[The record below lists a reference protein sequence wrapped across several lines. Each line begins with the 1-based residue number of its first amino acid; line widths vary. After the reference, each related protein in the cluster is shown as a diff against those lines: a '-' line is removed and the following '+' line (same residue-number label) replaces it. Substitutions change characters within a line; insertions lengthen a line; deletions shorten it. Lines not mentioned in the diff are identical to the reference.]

1 MSDGRIT
8 SRPLQNEATGIDLH
22 VPLYQ
27 EIRGSVITGHVEYQ
41 IVVVTCLSSF
51 KSAIHK
57 TGDVLQFVVS
67 KKYSE
72 IEQLYY
78 SLKTK
83 YPSIHLPPMPR
94 KALFVSETDLCN
106 RRVAFDELVKFL
118 SKHPLLANCPELLE
132 FLGAK
137 TTAVEVKTINKP
149 DFIEKEVDDGLD
161 FFESG
166 DPLQKPSEDVEL
178 LDPLGSEWLKKDVKP
193 KDVCPVGKCVPK
205 PKSETL
211 FEEEDDTELF
221 SPAKK
226 GHVMLFDNT
235 PLRSIDSS
243 PFSNTSNGI
252 KMTESKV
259 DEDIEELL
267 SVEMD
272 LHKHLSVSK
281 TVRCRPDTAMNPM
294 KPKVKSKPVA
304 SERTSNLTQA
314 TDLQLSGTEVM
325 NQMDIL
331 QYIQQNDLPASED
344 LDLFKS

>member
-1 MSDGRIT
+1 MSVGRIT
-8 SRPLQNEATGIDLH
+8 SRPLQNKATGIDLH

-27 EIRGSVITGHVEYQ
+27 EIRGPVITGHVEYQ

-72 IEQLYY
+72 IGQLYY

-83 YPSIHLPPMPR
+83 YPSVHLPPMPR
-94 KALFVSETDLCN
+94 KALFVSETDLCK

-132 FLGAK
+132 FLGGK
-137 TTAVEVKTINKP
+137 TMAVEVKTLNKP
-149 DFIEKEVDDGLD
+149 DFIEKEVEDGLD
-161 FFESG
+161 FFESNEL
-166 DPLQKPSEDVEL
+166 LQKPSEEVEL
-178 LDPLGSEWLKKDVKP
+178 LDPPSSEWLKDMNP
-193 KDVCPVGKCVPK
+193 KDVRPVAKCVPK

-211 FEEEDDTELF
+211 FEEEDDTDLF
-221 SPAKK
+221 SPAIK

-252 KMTESKV
+252 KLTESKV

-272 LHKHLSVSK
+272 LHKHLPVSK
-281 TVRCRPDTAMNPM
+281 TVTSCRPDTAMNPM
-294 KPKVKSKPVA
+294 KPKVKPKPVVF
-304 SERTSNLTQA
+304 ERTSNLTQA

>member
-1 MSDGRIT
+1 MTIALIHCILPLKYSKRKCNWSHDLTSRGSVPDFKLSVSLHNLTRQRYRLWSTSSTMSDGRIT

-94 KALFVSETDLCN
+94 KALFV
-106 RRVAFDELVKFL
+106 R
-118 SKHPLLANCPELLE
+118 
-132 FLGAK
+132 AK

-226 GHVMLFDNT
+226 
-235 PLRSIDSS
+235 
-243 PFSNTSNGI
+243 
-252 KMTESKV
+252 
-259 DEDIEELL
+259 
-267 SVEMD
+267 
-272 LHKHLSVSK
+272 
-281 TVRCRPDTAMNPM
+281 
-294 KPKVKSKPVA
+294 
-304 SERTSNLTQA
+304 
-314 TDLQLSGTEVM
+314 
-325 NQMDIL
+325 
-331 QYIQQNDLPASED
+331 
-344 LDLFKS
+344 